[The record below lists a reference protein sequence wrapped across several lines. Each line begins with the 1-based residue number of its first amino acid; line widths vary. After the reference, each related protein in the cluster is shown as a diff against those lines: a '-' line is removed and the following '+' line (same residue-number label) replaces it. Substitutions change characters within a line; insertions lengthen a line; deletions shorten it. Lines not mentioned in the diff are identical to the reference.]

1 MVRGGVLGG
10 GLLATAAII
19 AAVGGRLH
27 EGSIGPSLTRYAVIA
42 GVLGAILL
50 LIEILGRRHTDRQPR
65 TYFYVSATRIQ
76 DGQALLIT
84 GPYATRD
91 LAAGDIQRV
100 RGELERRGLGPEYSW
115 GVSESPDRFDGR
127 LNAELG
133 FQPA

>member
-1 MVRGGVLGG
+1 MVRGGALGG
-10 GLLATAAII
+10 GLLVTAAIV

-27 EGSIGPSLTRYAVIA
+27 EGSIGPLLTRYAVIA

-50 LIEILGRRHTDRQPR
+50 LIEVLGRRHTDRQPR

-100 RGELERRGLGPEYSW
+100 RGELERRGLGPEFSW

>member
-19 AAVGGRLH
+19 AAVGGGLH
-27 EGSIGPSLTRYAVIA
+27 EGSIGLLLTRYAVIA

-50 LIEILGRRHTDRQPR
+50 LIEVLGRRRTDRQP

-84 GPYATRD
+84 GPYSTRD
-91 LAAGDIQRV
+91 LAAGDIPRV
-100 RGELERRGLGPEYSW
+100 RGELERRGLGPEFSW